1 MDMDYM
7 KELMRIA
14 EKTEDKKDAEILV
27 AAACQLAP
35 MVKPK
40 TEQLTE
46 IPGWGYQYSRL
57 Y

>member
-1 MDMDYM
+1 MDYM

-14 EKTEDKKDAEILV
+14 DKTKDKKDAEILR

-35 MVKPK
+35 MEKPK
-40 TEQLTE
+40 TEELTK

-57 Y
+57 F